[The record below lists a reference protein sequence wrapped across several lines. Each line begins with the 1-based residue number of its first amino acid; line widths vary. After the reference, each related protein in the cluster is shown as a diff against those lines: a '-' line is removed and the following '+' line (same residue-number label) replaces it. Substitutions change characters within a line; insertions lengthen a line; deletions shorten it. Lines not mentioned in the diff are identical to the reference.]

1 LICLF
6 ASIIPISSNPGTRGR
21 NALPDDYI
29 ELFVKWTPNA
39 VSDEAHRWFERAGL
53 VATPMKSGAVLL
65 GTTSQVE
72 KAFSIALNANA
83 PPASVPVP
91 AELRDHVESITIS
104 KPRSYYS

>member
-1 LICLF
+1 
-6 ASIIPISSNPGTRGR
+6 
-21 NALPDDYI
+21 
-29 ELFVKWTPNA
+29 
-39 VSDEAHRWFERAGL
+39 
-53 VATPMKSGAVLL
+53 MKSGAVLL

-104 KPRSYYS
+104 KPRSYHS